1 MNTSEANRTL
11 VGILIFPQVEVLD
24 FTGPFEVFAT
34 TRLDEAQRTETES
47 PFEIRLI
54 AQSKDPVTTT
64 GGMRVLPDHDFADCP
79 FFDVLV
85 VPGGKGTRTEIHN
98 PVLIDWLRQIG
109 AGIPLLAGVCTG
121 SMLMG
126 QAGLLD
132 GLRATTHW
140 RSLPWMREAFPEV
153 MVVEDEFVVDAGSVI
168 TSAGISAGIDMALH
182 LVLRF
187 HGQDVAR
194 AAARNM
200 EYPFPGDGGRRRLVP
215 HQNGD

>member
-1 MNTSEANRTL
+1 MNSSDTPRTR
-11 VGILIFPQVEVLD
+11 VGILVFDQVEVLD
-24 FTGPFEVFAT
+24 FAGPFEVFAT
-34 TRLDEAQRTETES
+34 TRLDEDRRAETES
-47 PFEIRLI
+47 PFDIRLVG
-54 AQSKDPVTTT
+54 QTGEPVTTT
-64 GGMRVLPDHDFADCP
+64 GGMRVIPHHGFDDCP
-79 FFDVLV
+79 HFDVLV
-85 VPGGKGTRTEIHN
+85 VPGGKGARTEIHN
-98 PVLIDWLRQIG
+98 EALMEWLRDRATG
-109 AGIPLLAGVCTG
+109 VRLLAGVCTG
-121 SMLMG
+121 SMLLG

-140 RSLPWMREAFPEV
+140 RSLDWMRRAFPEV

-200 EYPFPGDGGRRRLVP
+200 EYPFPETNRRRLVP
-215 HQNGD
+215 R